1 MRKDKTVGMPGEP
14 RGRYGDDA
22 CDRSD
27 TPSELPL
34 EATPLFLPDC
44 RRFVLRADETGL
56 EYEIFIYVPDLPAP
70 PAGFPVFY
78 VLDANADFVTVAE
91 TVRRVSRRS
100 SATGICPAIVVGIG
114 YPNTTSYAADRRYF
128 DFTRGPAASA
138 STDVPADIFGGQAA
152 CIRLIS
158 QQLLPMIAAQFP
170 VHQTRRAL
178 LGHSL
183 AGHFVLEVLAQQP
196 ALFDGYIAFSPS
208 IWWDQQRLV
217 DSLSD
222 GKTTNPLRLYVASG
236 RWEQDLAPWQDLAT
250 LSASYHALRQQRR
263 MVDNARDFA
272 RKVETSFGANAD
284 VRFEIGEDEDHA
296 TIMTTLLTRALRFV
310 AMGWLD

>member
-1 MRKDKTVGMPGEP
+1 MRRHKSAADGTWN
-14 RGRYGDDA
+14 GRHSDGA
-22 CDRSD
+22 CDRADAKSE
-27 TPSELPL
+27 PSLEALPL
-34 EATPLFLPDC
+34 LLPDC
-44 RRFVLRADETGL
+44 RRFAIRADETGL

-91 TVRRVSRRS
+91 TIRRVSRRS

-128 DFTRGPAASA
+128 DFTRGPAANA
-138 STDVPADIFGGQAA
+138 STDVPADGFGGQAA
-152 CIRLIS
+152 YVRFIS
-158 QQLLPMIAAQFP
+158 RQLMPMIAARFP

-196 ALFDGYIAFSPS
+196 SLFDGYVAFSPS

-222 GKTTNPLRLYVASG
+222 SKTTDNLRLYVASG
-236 RWEQDLAPWQDLAT
+236 RWEQELAPWQSQTT
-250 LSASYHALRQQRR
+250 LSASYHALRKQRR

-272 RKVETSFGANAD
+272 QKVEASFGANAN

-310 AMGWLD
+310 ATGWSD